1 MTTLLLALGLVFA
14 VEGLL
19 YAVAPGFMRDMLAKL
34 QDADIDTLRIGGII
48 SLAAGVFF
56 VWLARL

>member
-1 MTTLLLALGLVFA
+1 MTTLLLALGLVLA

-19 YAVAPGFMRDMLAKL
+19 YAIAPGFMRDMLAKL
-34 QDADIDTLRIGGII
+34 QDTNIDTLRIGGVI